1 MVFLTP
7 MTVPLE
13 GAAEAT
19 ILTVRLPAPFIDAL
33 QADRNEQLQQLEQ
46 RGGSCRPADWEAI
59 DEDSYRLQFQWNPA
73 TAPHW
78 LDRLGQPAAPSPEAT
93 ADGALVRLAI
103 SQKPFLLPDQEIYG
117 SRLRLIGVQLF
128 ELEPNEIEPRFEQV
142 AELFQRPVAG
152 QSPGEQLLRAQ
163 FVASFI

>member
-1 MVFLTP
+1 M
-7 MTVPLE
+7 
-13 GAAEAT
+13 
-19 ILTVRLPAPFIDAL
+19 
-33 QADRNEQLQQLEQ
+33 
-46 RGGSCRPADWEAI
+46 
-59 DEDSYRLQFQWNPA
+59 
-73 TAPHW
+73 
-78 LDRLGQPAAPSPEAT
+78 
-93 ADGALVRLAI
+93 VRLAI
-103 SQKPFLLPDQEIYG
+103 SQKPFLLPDQGIYG